1 MVLSVG
7 QITRLIK
14 EDLES
19 NFSDLSIEGEISN
32 LKKHVSGHWYFNLKD
47 SDALICCTMWKGYNN
62 YVFFTPED
70 GMKVIASGR
79 ITVYPPRGN
88 YQLDVRHMKPAGIG
102 DLQAA
107 FERLKQRL
115 SSEGLFDPEF
125 KKPIPSFPKRIGIV
139 TALDGAAFRDMI
151 SIAKRRYPL
160 VELVI
165 APSKVQGEGAAKSI
179 AENIELLN
187 QKDDI
192 DVIIVG
198 RGGGSLE
205 DLWAFNEEIVA
216 RAIFSSRIPII
227 SAVGHE
233 IDFTIS
239 DFVADLRAPTPSA
252 AMEVATPIKDDFFT
266 YIEDFLSKSTE
277 NISYILDQKNERIS
291 SAIKSYGFRVPQ
303 DMIRIRMQQTD
314 NILFRIEQKMD
325 KKLSA
330 FSNKLSVLSK
340 SLEGND
346 VQRILKKGFVLVKQ
360 DSKFVKRADEFILD
374 KPASLRFFDKEI
386 SINNKKD
393 EQK

>member
-70 GMKVIASGR
+70 GMKIIASGR

-88 YQLDVRHMKPAGIG
+88 YQLDVRHMKPSGVG

-277 NISYILDQKNERIS
+277 NISYILDQKKERIS
-291 SAIKSYGFRVPQ
+291 SAINSYGFRVPQ

-346 VQRILKKGFVLVKQ
+346 IQRILKKGFVLVKQ
-360 DSKFVKRADEFILD
+360 DSKFVKRADEFIKD
-374 KPASLRFFDKEI
+374 KPASLRFFDNEI

-393 EQK
+393 E

>member
-1 MVLSVG
+1 
-7 QITRLIK
+7 
-14 EDLES
+14 
-19 NFSDLSIEGEISN
+19 
-32 LKKHVSGHWYFNLKD
+32 
-47 SDALICCTMWKGYNN
+47 
-62 YVFFTPED
+62 
-70 GMKVIASGR
+70 
-79 ITVYPPRGN
+79 
-88 YQLDVRHMKPAGIG
+88 
-102 DLQAA
+102 
-107 FERLKQRL
+107 
-115 SSEGLFDPEF
+115 
-125 KKPIPSFPKRIGIV
+125 
-139 TALDGAAFRDMI
+139 ALDGAAFRDMI

-277 NISYILDQKNERIS
+277 NISYILDQKKERIS
-291 SAIKSYGFRVPQ
+291 SAINSYGFRVPQ

-346 VQRILKKGFVLVKQ
+346 IQRILKKGFVLVKQ
-360 DSKFVKRADEFILD
+360 DSKFVKRADEFIKD
-374 KPASLRFFDKEI
+374 KPASLRFFDNEI

-393 EQK
+393 E